1 MNLQDLPTEVFYL
14 ILSNVS
20 SDYIIKEFQYVSKYI
35 YHLCSDELFWKLL
48 SHSRYKNSPKLKS
61 RFQKLNSQQFE
72 ENQDNLNL
80 NNNEIN
86 NNNNNTDKNRIN
98 NNNNININNN
108 NSENNYYLDEANFEN
123 NYRRILLNYQENSWK
138 FFFIKSS
145 TPRYL
150 VIGSEIEENRIS
162 ELKISLYKMGLR
174 SIDHFNVFG
183 FKSLTVNDLYQYDGI
198 LFFSYCGFRQK
209 SIGNILSDYVDS
221 GGGIVIASYSN
232 CGKGNRLEGRWL
244 EEGYNPFNDGITQRV
259 YNLRMG
265 RKNIPD
271 HPILEGVERFGGGL
285 NISHSDSEMSSNSNL
300 IAEWENE
307 RPLIVELSTKKSPII
322 GLNFYPPSNEFDPSS
337 WDKNTDGLKILFN
350 SLKYVVAHSLKIN
363 K

>member
-20 SDYIIKEFQYVSKYI
+20 SDFIIQEFQYVSKYI

-61 RFQKLNSQQFE
+61 RFQKLNNQEFN
-72 ENQDNLNL
+72 ENQDNLNIDL
-80 NNNEIN
+80 NNFN
-86 NNNNNTDKNRIN
+86 NNNYNNNKN
-98 NNNNININNN
+98 NNNLNEGN
-108 NSENNYYLDEANFEN
+108 ENNYFLDGANIEN

-150 VIGSEIEENRIS
+150 VIGSEIEDNRIL
-162 ELKISLYKMGLR
+162 ELKQSLYKMGLK

-221 GGGIVIASYSN
+221 GGGIVIAAYSN

-259 YNLRMG
+259 YKLKMG
-265 RKNIPD
+265 RKIIPD
-271 HPILEGVERFGGGL
+271 HPILEGVENFGGGV
-285 NISHSDSEMSSNSNL
+285 NSSHSDSEMSSQSNL

-307 RPLIVELSTKKSPII
+307 RPLIVELSTKRSPII

-337 WDKNTDGLKILFN
+337 WDKTTDGLKILLN